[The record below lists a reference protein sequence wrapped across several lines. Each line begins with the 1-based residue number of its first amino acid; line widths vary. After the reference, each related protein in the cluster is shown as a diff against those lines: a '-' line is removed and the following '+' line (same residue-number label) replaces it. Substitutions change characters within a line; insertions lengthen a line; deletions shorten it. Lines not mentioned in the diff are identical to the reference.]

1 TEDAPGEDFEDGLE
15 FEDGPEFEH
24 ALGFEPAV
32 TDIAVDEPNPRPARP
47 GKGEAGKDGRGGLL
61 RRKVTGVA
69 VLIAALTTVGGG
81 YALLAPTSGASD
93 TASSSQDIEQGR
105 QLFS

>member
-1 TEDAPGEDFEDGLE
+1 MTEEDFEDGV
-15 FEDGPEFEH
+15 EFEH

-32 TDIAVDEPNPRPARP
+32 TDTAVDQPTPRMTKA
-47 GKGEAGKDGRGGLL
+47 GKGKGAGLL
-61 RRKVTGVA
+61 RRKVTGMA
-69 VLIAALTTVGGG
+69 VLIVALTTVGGG

-105 QLFS
+105 QLFETSCITCHGAN